1 MKQEYIVEE
10 LRNPEAQQNI
20 NCRISTYFFRMITLE
35 PCLFRL
41 LIAHDSLKR
50 LILSFK
56 GAHMC
61 ARGFVRCD
69 CESPERGAMK

>member
-35 PCLFRL
+35 PCLFRML
-41 LIAHDSLKR
+41 TAHDSLKR
-50 LILSFK
+50 LILCV
-56 GAHMC
+56 HVDLC
-61 ARGFVRCD
+61 TIR
-69 CESPERGAMK
+69 PELGVIVSLLRWVL